1 MTAETIRP
9 ITPAQ
14 LRLLTHHRLF
24 PGDASFNLPVCHRLE
39 GEVDVERLRS
49 VLERLGREVGAFGVA
64 FEDRDGAPA
73 SVETPSRAREF
84 SVPVIDLPG
93 PGRTHVVDRLARLAD
108 TPIAPQARQQVDFAV
123 HRAADGVYVSLLFSH
138 LVADAYTFYN
148 FVDAVERLYRDPS
161 GALPGLAA
169 VHPADLVDERPADS
183 AALEFFGRQL
193 GGRSSLTN
201 DRLAQPRVGGVLTGT
216 HRRVELDD
224 ELSARIRARLAE
236 QGTSPFAFFLA
247 AHLVALSRLTGDRE
261 LVAGVPL
268 GNRRGLRQRQAFGYF
283 VNTLP
288 LVADLTAHR
297 TFADLV
303 GAVHGASVGL
313 LRHQSFDL
321 AANLRTVAPGM
332 QSTLLTL
339 DNAFTYYRQP
349 IELRIP
355 GCSVEP
361 LLVPRQQVKYPFG
374 MTVEDFGGRFA
385 VNLEYGDN
393 RRDADPEGMLRH
405 LLTLVA
411 EDPETELRAL
421 PAMAPEQE
429 RRIARLIGEPEEFEL
444 PPSLA
449 AWFERTAAAHP
460 GRTAVQDGD
469 ESLTYAELN
478 ARANRVA
485 HRIAEQVPGRHVAV
499 AMRRG
504 LDLVAVLLGV
514 VKAGRTYVP
523 LDPASPAARIAHIVA
538 DFPGGLPLIADQ
550 DRWPDT
556 APALLDSAALLAA
569 GAEHDP
575 AGGDRREEPAYVI
588 FTSGSTG
595 RPKGVQVTHAN
606 VMRLFRSAERHF
618 GFGPDDTWCLF
629 HSYAF
634 DVSVWELFGALLHG
648 GRLVVVPELT
658 AKSPDRLLTLLATTG
673 VTVLNQTPSAFRQL
687 LKVLTPEHRDTLAV
701 RHVVFAGEALSFAAL
716 RPWYEVMGERA
727 QLANMYGITETTVH
741 STYHPLR
748 AEDAR
753 RTRESVI
760 GRPLADLTV
769 SVVDRDL
776 HPCPVGVPGELLVG
790 GAGVSLGYLGRPDL
804 TAQRFLP
811 GEHPGERRYRSG
823 DLGVVRPDGTLVYL
837 GRIDRQVQLRGYRI
851 ELGEIES
858 ALLAVDGVRE
868 CVVRMAESPPGEPEL
883 VAFLAGCPIGDDAQV
898 RAALRGLL
906 PAYMVPARLVRLA
919 ALPLTVNGKVDD
931 HALPWPTAAA
941 PRTAPAGPG
950 RGTGELV
957 RSVWQEALPGAVIG
971 PDDNLFDLGGSSTH
985 VIEVFQRLQE
995 RVDTKELEIIDLFA
1009 HTTVRRLAAHLD
1021 ALGVPAAA
1029 ATATAGEEAVSRG

>member
-1 MTAETIRP
+1 MTAETIRSA
-9 ITPAQ
+9 TPSQ
-14 LRLLTHHRLF
+14 LRLITHHRLF
-24 PGDASFNLPVCHRLE
+24 PGDASFNLPVCHRLD
-39 GEVDVERLRS
+39 GDVDVERLRS
-49 VLERLGREVGAFGVA
+49 VLERLGRGIGAFGVS
-64 FEDRDGAPA
+64 FHDRAGAAVSVQDA
-73 SVETPSRAREF
+73 SRVAEF
-84 SVPVIDLPG
+84 TVPVIELPG
-93 PGRTHVVDRLARLAD
+93 PGRVPVVERLTALAD
-108 TPIAPQARQQVDFAV
+108 TPIAPEARSQVDFAI

-148 FVDAVERLYRDPS
+148 FVDVVERLYEDPS
-161 GALPGLAA
+161 ADLPGTAA
-169 VHPADLVDERPADS
+169 LHPADLVDEPVTAP
-183 AALEFFGRQL
+183 AALEFFARQL
-193 GGRSSLTN
+193 GSLSSLTN
-201 DRLAQPRVGGVLTGT
+201 DGLGQPRSGGALAGT
-216 HRRVELDD
+216 QRRLELDD

-236 QGTSPFAFFLA
+236 QGASPFAFFLA
-247 AHLVALSRLTGDRE
+247 VHLVMLSRLTGNRE

-288 LVADLTAHR
+288 LAVDLTAHR

-303 GAVHGASVGL
+303 RTVQDDSVGM

-321 AANLRTVAPGM
+321 AANLRTVAEGM

-349 IELRIP
+349 IELRLP
-355 GCSVEP
+355 GSEVEP
-361 LLVPRQQVKYPFG
+361 LLVPRRQVRYPFG

-385 VNLEYGDN
+385 VNLEYVDGL
-393 RRDADPEGMLRH
+393 RDADPEGMLRH

-411 EDPETELRAL
+411 EDPETELRSL
-421 PAMAPEQE
+421 PAMAPDQEQ
-429 RRIARLIGEPEEFEL
+429 RIRRLIGEPEDFEL
-444 PPSLA
+444 PLSLT
-449 AWFERTAAAHP
+449 AWFERTVAEHP

-469 ESLTYAELN
+469 DRLTYAELN

-485 HRIAEQVPGRHVAV
+485 HRIADLVPGDCVAV

-514 VKAGRTYVP
+514 LKAGKTYVP

-538 DFPGGLPLIADQ
+538 DFEGGLPLIADEN
-550 DRWPDT
+550 RWPDT
-556 APALLDSAALLAA
+556 GMHLLDSTALLAE

-575 AGGDRREEPAYVI
+575 AGGDRRAEPAYII

-618 GFGPDDTWCLF
+618 GFGPADTWCLF

-658 AKSPDRLLTLLATTG
+658 AKSPDRFLALLAETG

-687 LKVLTPEHRDTLAV
+687 LKVLTPQQADALAV

-716 RPWYEVMGERA
+716 RPWYELMGERA
-727 QLANMYGITETTVH
+727 QLVNMYGITETTVH
-741 STYHPLR
+741 TTYHPIR
-748 AEDAR
+748 PQDALC
-753 RTRESVI
+753 TRESVI

-769 SVVDRDL
+769 TVVDRDL

-790 GAGVSLGYLGRPDL
+790 GAGVALGYLGRPEL
-804 TAQRFLP
+804 TEQRFLP
-811 GEHPGERRYRSG
+811 GPRPGERLYRSG

-837 GRIDRQVQLRGYRI
+837 GRIDRQVQLRGFRI

-858 ALLAVDGVRE
+858 ALMAVDGVRE
-868 CVVRMAESPPGEPEL
+868 CAVRLSRSAQGEPEL
-883 VAFLAGCPIGDDAQV
+883 VGFLVGRSIGSDARV
-898 RAALRGLL
+898 RAALRDLV
-906 PAYMVPARLVRLA
+906 PAYMVPGRLVRLD

-931 HALPWPTAAA
+931 RALPWPAAESPRPAA
-941 PRTAPAGPG
+941 PLRQGNH
-950 RGTGELV
+950 ELV
-957 RSVWQEALPGAVIG
+957 RAAWQQALPGAAIG
-971 PDDNLFDLGGSSTH
+971 PDDNLFDLGGSSAH
-985 VIEVFQRLQE
+985 VIEVYQRLQE
-995 RVDTKELEIIDLFA
+995 RSDIKELEIIDLFE

-1021 ALGVPAAA
+1021 ALDVPGPAAA
-1029 ATATAGEEAVSRG
+1029 EEAKTGV